1 MQPLQL
7 AAALKAQLMM
17 RKQILQFCGI
27 VVAALVSSQAFAQ
40 ENAWR
45 IAKVSGEAW
54 VFRPG
59 ADQASLTQDAE
70 LKAGDEIRTGRNGR
84 VLLTRGAE
92 TMLLSANSAIN
103 LPEGGRSGMTTIIQR
118 AGSVLLDVEKQNVQ
132 HFEVETPTLA
142 AVVKGTRFRV
152 SVAQGQAKVDV
163 VRGQVQVADFRSGQF
178 ALVLPGQSGRASL
191 SGAPGLHLGGQG
203 TLGQIFQGPPQALRV
218 APLLVPRAGLTAP
231 AGARPIGSAAGAAP
245 ASIGGGVDQAG
256 ASTKAT
262 VVKTAG
268 GGVRITAPIGEVKL
282 DIGKLTNGMARSE
295 APGVTGASRRET
307 IWAPAGSASSQ
318 LASSQP
324 TAANGSSTVVN
335 TGPQSTS
342 LGTFAA
348 VQPQAASDNSDTASD
363 GSNVAI
369 RGGPNAVPRRQL
381 MTVPS
386 NGKNDDAGPAAPKND
401 KNDKGAGSKSGKDDN
416 AADPKGV
423 KDDKVPKGPEDAK
436 DDKGGPKDDKG
447 NSGKGGA
454 RPTAASLVNQ
464 LLGQFGHGPGG
475 GNGGI
480 GNGNGKGNG
489 KH

>member
-1 MQPLQL
+1 MTP
-7 AAALKAQLMM
+7 
-17 RKQILQFCGI
+17 RHT
-27 VVAALVSSQAFAQ
+27 
-40 ENAWR
+40 WR
-45 IAKVSGEAW
+45 IIGVIVAIFFANPVISEDNEWRISKVSGEAW
-54 VFRPG
+54 VSRSG
-59 ADQASLTQDAE
+59 ADQASLTRQAD
-70 LKAGDEIRTGRNGR
+70 LQPGDEIRTGRNGR
-84 VLLTRGAE
+84 VLLIRGAE
-92 TMLLSANSAIN
+92 TMLVSPNSAIN
-103 LPEGGRSGMTTIIQR
+103 LPEQGRAGMTTVIQR
-118 AGSVLLDVEKQNVQ
+118 AGTVLLDVEKRNVQ
-132 HFEVETPTLA
+132 HFEVETPFLA

-152 SVAQGQAKVDV
+152 SVTQGQAKVDV

-178 ALVLPGQSGRASL
+178 AMVLPGQNGRASVT
-191 SGAPGLHLGGQG
+191 GAPGLRLGGQG
-203 TLGQIFQGPPQALRV
+203 TPGQILQGPAQASRV
-218 APLLVPRAGLTAP
+218 APLLVPRSGLTAP
-231 AGARPIGSAAGAAP
+231 SGARPIGSAAGAAP